1 MQPSASRIK
10 AQRKLRGR
18 KASQSICLLLLLLP
32 FAVPTETWQVNSPLV
47 PGAKRRRRLI
57 SDPATEDMLYE
68 IERVRRFSGI
78 SLKKVPDETTI
89 LNFRHLLERHGLGT
103 GVV

>member
-57 SDPATEDMLYE
+57 SDPATEDMLDE
-68 IERVRRFSGI
+68 VESVRRFTGIRLNKVSGRDNN
-78 SLKKVPDETTI
+78 SQLPTSS
-89 LNFRHLLERHGLGT
+89 GASWT
-103 GVV
+103 GASVV